1 MDDDSEHDLSRL
13 GALIDLLRS
22 KGVRSY
28 VSDEHAAS
36 GWRSHVELEFEP
48 TVVEHQPEKPGP
60 DPDVCRCG
68 HMAHEH
74 QGGLCLRGCDA
85 DACAL
90 PEEQPR

>member
-1 MDDDSEHDLSRL
+1 MDDDSGHDLSRL

-48 TVVEHQPEKPGP
+48 TIVDHPDAKPAP
-60 DPDVCRCG
+60 DPDRCACG

-74 QGGLCLRGCDA
+74 SNGLCLHGCEPE
-85 DACAL
+85 ACAP
-90 PEEQPR
+90 PEDPK

>member
-1 MDDDSEHDLSRL
+1 MDDDSGHDLSRL

-36 GWRSHVELEFEP
+36 GWRSHVELEFEL
-48 TVVEHQPEKPGP
+48 TVVDHPDAKPAP
-60 DPDVCRCG
+60 DPDRCACG

-74 QGGLCLRGCDA
+74 SNGLCLHGCEPE
-85 DACAL
+85 ACAP
-90 PEEQPR
+90 PEDPK